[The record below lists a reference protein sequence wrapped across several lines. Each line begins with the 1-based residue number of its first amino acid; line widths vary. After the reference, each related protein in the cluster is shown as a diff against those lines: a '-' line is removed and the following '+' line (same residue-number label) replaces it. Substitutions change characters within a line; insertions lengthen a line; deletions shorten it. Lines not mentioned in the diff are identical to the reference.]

1 MLLVTDSIC
10 GSFDWKRISAGF
22 CIVYL
27 YLYRRGR
34 QHIDIAQHIMFFW
47 GLYVPN
53 VSNLI

>member
-10 GSFDWKRISAGF
+10 GSFDWKRISTGF

-34 QHIDIAQHIMFFW
+34 QHIDIAQHIMFFL

-53 VSNLI
+53 VSNLT